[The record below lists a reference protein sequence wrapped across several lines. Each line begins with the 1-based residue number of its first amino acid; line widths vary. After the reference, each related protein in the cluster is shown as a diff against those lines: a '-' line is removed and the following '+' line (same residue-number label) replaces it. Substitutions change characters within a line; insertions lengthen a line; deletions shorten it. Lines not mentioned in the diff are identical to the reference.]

1 MRKVALAV
9 FVIPMAMLVIAC
21 GGSNTPTP
29 TSTPTPT
36 PTPNTQTGH
45 DVEGNEFTV
54 WITDMEVFVSW
65 DGLEPMSMGPL
76 PAITKDFRLSVA
88 DCDGNGADEY
98 ILVIKHS
105 EGYRV
110 AVVYD
115 ETFYPPGLVPP
126 KVGALH
132 YDVEGNP
139 KGESNEYW
147 HDKLSHCLPSKDF

>member
-1 MRKVALAV
+1 MRKLALAV

-29 TSTPTPT
+29 TSTPT

-147 HDKLSHCLPSKDF
+147 HDKLSHCLPSTDF

>member
-9 FVIPMAMLVIAC
+9 FVVLLAMLVIAC

-36 PTPNTQTGH
+36 PNTQTGH
-45 DVEGNEFTV
+45 DAEGNEFTV

-65 DGLEPMSMGPL
+65 DGLEPMSMGLL

-126 KVGALH
+126 KVAALH
-132 YDVEGNP
+132 YDVEGNL
-139 KGESNEYW
+139 KGESNEFW
-147 HDKLSHCLPSKDF
+147 HDKLSHCLPNLDF